1 MAPARPNTLVGSPW
15 ALYPTIPRSS
25 PRNLFPSNLLSPMTG
40 APPADGLTVEQL
52 LNALRKRLA
61 LLLFVDPLPAA
72 KFGRL
77 IA

>member
-1 MAPARPNTLVGSPW
+1 
-15 ALYPTIPRSS
+15 
-25 PRNLFPSNLLSPMTG
+25 MTG
-40 APPADGLTVEQL
+40 APPADDFTVEQL